1 MKEAPSRTQRTVMDE
16 MDFQFSSP
24 VEKTCLGASI
34 RAVSI
39 FTGILITGGQGCSG
53 RLEWLSEIAQ
63 YLLSL

>member
-24 VEKTCLGASI
+24 VEKTRVGASR

-39 FTGILITGGQGCSG
+39 FIGILITGDQGCSG
-53 RLEWLSEIAQ
+53 RPEWLPGIAQ